1 MTYDTILNKES
12 IMSLKKITSLTML
25 LTMFTMTFTGII
37 LFITP
42 PGRVANWAN
51 WELFGISKELY
62 GQIHSSFMVLFIIAT
77 ILHIYYNWKPLINYM
92 KNEAREFVLFTKD
105 MIVASILFL
114 VFLFGTIYQISPF
127 SNFLNFGDEI
137 KSSWEKEYGTSPYS
151 HAELSSL
158 KSFTKKLNYDLEVS
172 KTILTSNNI
181 TFEEEQSL
189 SQIAKLNGISP
200 KFIYDLLRK
209 NFEKSEEKTVPLSGL
224 GKKSIKEVAQTLG
237 LSTQEFIGKLK
248 TLDIAANEDD
258 KFKEVVES
266 KDLSPSDVLDKLGY
280 KKAD

>member
-1 MTYDTILNKES
+1 
-12 IMSLKKITSLTML
+12 MSLKKITSLTML

-181 TFEEEQSL
+181 TFEEDQSL

-209 NFEKSEEKTVPLSGL
+209 NFEKNEEKTVPLSGL

-237 LSTQEFIGKLK
+237 LSTQEFIEKLK
-248 TLDIAANEDD
+248 TLDLAANEDD

-266 KDLSPSDVLDKLGY
+266 KDLSPSDVLEKLGY